1 MIMGNSLLNVGCVP
15 NTVQRIWH
23 VLFHVTHT
31 YRAREAGI
39 VVSSILQMKELKYKG
54 ALLRSKSTIQHMRDC
69 HGTPRVQGLYSSPLL
84 WRTFVKEEISLW
96 RGVRPRLCHRYHYYL
111 ICFIALEKPM
121 ILGCIIILFATKKNC
136 CQLIL
141 WHTINGKTPSDL
153 IVVTMWRKRFLS
165 GKMLSCVLLGWGLKD
180 QAVGRL

>member
-1 MIMGNSLLNVGCVP
+1 MIMANSLLNVDCVP
-15 NTVQRIWH
+15 NTVQRIWR

-31 YRAREAGI
+31 NRARKAGI

-54 ALLRSKSTIQHMRDC
+54 ASLRSKSTVQHMRDC
-69 HGTPRVQGLYSSPLL
+69 HGTPHVQGYTHHLCFGRHLSKKRLAC
-84 WRTFVKEEISLW
+84 EEGL
-96 RGVRPRLCHRYHYYL
+96 GQGCVRHYYL
-111 ICFIALEKPM
+111 MCFIALEKPM

-141 WHTINGKTPSDL
+141 WHTINCKTPSDL
-153 IVVTMWRKRFLS
+153 IVVTMWRKRFSS